1 MEQLLEERRRA
12 GRPTLIVAVH
22 SFTPTFHDEP
32 RPWQAG
38 IIYDKGA
45 AFAEAT
51 LDRLRLHDPALNV
64 GANVPYAVAPEDYY
78 GLLVYGDY
86 AGNPALLVEIRQ
98 DVLARAEQQ
107 EEWAHRLAAA
117 LAIDIALGALEQG

>member
-1 MEQLLEERRRA
+1 M
-12 GRPTLIVAVH
+12 
-22 SFTPTFHDEP
+22 
-32 RPWQAG
+32 
-38 IIYDKGA
+38 
-45 AFAEAT
+45 
-51 LDRLRLHDPALNV
+51 

-98 DVLARAEQQ
+98 DVLARPEQQ

-117 LAIDIALGALEQG
+117 LAIDIALGALKQG